1 MVGLIW
7 IILKKV
13 WFEHLQNKPGID
25 HTHTIWAL
33 LCFEIWLEKF
43 YSK

>member
-1 MVGLIW
+1 MGGLVW
-7 IILKKV
+7 I
-13 WFEHLQNKPGID
+13 EHLQNKPGID